1 MNTETKKFGLKTGL
15 RGNTTL
21 VIERVDDGEVSSTI
35 TVSLNQDDFENLRET
50 LCGKKDYMP
59 ILNRIAGIEK
69 AFDAHTANNTEDF
82 GVLAQSIK
90 DLEDLDKVIPELGN
104 VVAACNAKMVG
115 LAASVGNIKAWMDK
129 TRG

>member
-1 MNTETKKFGLKTGL
+1 MNTETKKFGLKEGL

-35 TVSLNQDDFENLRET
+35 TVSLSKDEIAALRKA
-50 LCGKKDYMP
+50 LCGEKDD
-59 ILNRIAGIEK
+59 RIEK
-69 AFDAHTANNTEDF
+69 LEALVESHLKLNAESF

-90 DLEDLDKVIPELGN
+90 DIDKVIPELGN
-104 VVAACNAKMVG
+104 MVSACNAKMVG
-115 LAASVGNIKAWMDK
+115 LTARVDKIGTWMDK

>member
-1 MNTETKKFGLKTGL
+1 MNTKTKKFGLKEGL

-35 TVSLNQDDFENLRET
+35 TVSLNQDDIENLRET

-59 ILNRIAGIEK
+59 ILNRIEGIEK
-69 AFDAHTANNTEDF
+69 AFDAHNANNTKDF

-90 DLEDLDKVIPELGN
+90 DLDKVIPELGN
-104 VVAACNAKMVG
+104 VVSACNAKMMG